1 MSSKATAGGA
11 LNIWSSS
18 TLTNLKLG
26 IRKGSK
32 ASLRPSPDV
41 TTPEGQPCLEVE
53 IKRLQPDAAPE
64 RR

>member
-1 MSSKATAGGA
+1 MSSKAAAGGA

-18 TLTNLKLG
+18 TLTNLTLG
-26 IRKGSK
+26 TGKGSE

-41 TTPEGQPCLEVE
+41 TTPDGQPCLEVE
-53 IKRLQPDAAPE
+53 IKRLQPPVPE